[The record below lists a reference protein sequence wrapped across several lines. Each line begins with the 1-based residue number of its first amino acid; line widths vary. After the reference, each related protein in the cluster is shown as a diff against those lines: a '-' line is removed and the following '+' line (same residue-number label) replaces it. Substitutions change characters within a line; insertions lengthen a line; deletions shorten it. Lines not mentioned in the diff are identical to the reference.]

1 MSQRFEI
8 WVQDDPQAL
17 LRVVGLFAQRSL
29 IPETMT
35 VRRAD
40 DTLHVALVAELDA
53 ARADILVARLR
64 EGVMVIA
71 ASRHDAGAALDG
83 APPARMDS
91 GTGMPSPARGYDR
104 ASASEPQ
111 QIACPPH
118 QIRL

>member
-1 MSQRFEI
+1 M
-8 WVQDDPQAL
+8 QDDPQAL

-40 DTLHVALVAELDA
+40 DALHVGLVAELDA

-83 APPARMDS
+83 APPAWMDS

-111 QIACPPH
+111 QIACPP
-118 QIRL
+118 R